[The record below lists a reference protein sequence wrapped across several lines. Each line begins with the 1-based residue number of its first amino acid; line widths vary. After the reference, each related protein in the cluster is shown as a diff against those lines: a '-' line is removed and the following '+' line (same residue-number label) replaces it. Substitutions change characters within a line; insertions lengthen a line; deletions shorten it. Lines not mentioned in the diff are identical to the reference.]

1 MPSRDGLLGEWL
13 FEDNVNDTSGNNYH
27 GTHVGTA
34 SYVTDT
40 PTGSGKA
47 INLNGNKYVKVDDGQ
62 NQTVFNGDKKFTIS
76 TWVKEQPDGG
86 WEPWISK
93 RGEGGRGW
101 QLRREGGGVV
111 TFTTNGPS
119 GGDGNMRKGT
129 VWDNSKWYHLAAV
142 HGAGDGSMQRIYV
155 DGELFHEQQ
164 RMGSINWD
172 SHMLVLEPAIII
184 IHLAGTQIPIWMKC
198 VSITVH

>member
-1 MPSRDGLLGEWL
+1 M
-13 FEDNVNDTSGNNYH
+13 
-27 GTHVGTA
+27 
-34 SYVTDT
+34 
-40 PTGSGKA
+40 GSGKA

-119 GGDGNMRKGT
+119 GGDGNMRKGM
-129 VWDNSKWYHLAAV
+129 VWDNSKWYHLLPFTV
-142 HGAGDGSMQRIYV
+142 LEMVLCSGSMWTVSYSI
-155 DGELFHEQQ
+155 EQQ
-164 RMGSINWD
+164 RMGGISWD
-172 SHMLVLEPAIII
+172 SHMLVLVLDIII
-184 IHLAGTQIPIWMKC
+184 IHLAGTQIPIWMMF

>member
-1 MPSRDGLLGEWL
+1 M
-13 FEDNVNDTSGNNYH
+13 NDTSGNNYH
-27 GTHVGTA
+27 GTHVGTPT
-34 SYVTDT
+34 YVTDKD
-40 PTGSGKA
+40 GVGKA

-111 TFTTNGPS
+111 MFTTNGPS
-119 GGDGNMRKGT
+119 GGDGNLRKGM
-129 VWDNSKWYHLAAV
+129 VWDNSKVVSSWPLCMVLEMVLTRKSMSMVSCLRAA
-142 HGAGDGSMQRIYV
+142 GAD
-155 DGELFHEQQ
+155 L
-164 RMGSINWD
+164 SIGITTCWC
-172 SHMLVLEPAIII
+172 LVLVITIILW
-184 IHLAGTQIPIWMKC
+184 LAFKC
-198 VSITVH
+198 FSG